1 MRIGLIVPGGVDR
14 SARVRVVPVLLALI
28 ERLARSHEVLVI
40 AINQEPEPSAYNLLG
55 ARVVNLGEMPGIT
68 RAARLARRLKGALS
82 ALRSAGGKFDVLH
95 AFWAN
100 GPGTLAVTVGTL
112 LRVPVVVSIGG
123 GELVWLAE
131 INYGGQGKWLDRVRL
146 SSVLRRANVVS
157 ACSQYTLGPLAK
169 RRPDALWLPWS
180 VDTKLF
186 DSDVKRPPGPPWHLL
201 HVADLNEVKDH
212 ATMLHAIRLVMKSH
226 PQTEV
231 DCIGVDTLG
240 GRVQAMAQDLGLVG
254 VVRFHGF
261 LPLDEVVRFYRGA
274 HLCVQ
279 SSLHENTPATLL
291 EAATA
296 GVPTVGTAVGLI
308 PEMAPK
314 AALSVPVR
322 QPAALAQ
329 AIVDVLS
336 DSDRR
341 YSLAHA
347 AQSFART
354 YNADWTA
361 KQFETVYRRI
371 VPH

>member
-1 MRIGLIVPGGVDR
+1 MRIGLFVPGGVDR

-40 AINQEPEPSAYNLLG
+40 AINQEPEPSAYSLFG

-68 RAARLARRLKGALS
+68 RAGRLARRLKRALS
-82 ALRSAGGKFDVLH
+82 AMRSAGGKFDVLH

-123 GELVWLAE
+123 GELVWLPE
-131 INYGGQGKWLDRVRL
+131 INYGGQGRWLDRVRL
-146 SSVLRRANVVS
+146 SSVLRRASAVS

-186 DSDVKRPPGPPWHLL
+186 EADVKRPPPPWHLL
-201 HVADLNEVKDH
+201 HVADLNAVKDH
-212 ATMLHAIRLVMKSH
+212 ATMLQAIRLVMKSH

-240 GRVQAMAQDLGLVG
+240 GRVQAMAQDLGLAG

-261 LPLDEVVRFYRGA
+261 LPLDEVVRFYRRA

-308 PEMAPK
+308 PEMSPQ

-322 QPAALAQ
+322 QPDALAQ
-329 AIVDVLS
+329 AIVEVLN
-336 DSDRR
+336 DTDRR
-341 YSLAHA
+341 SSLAHA
-347 AQSFART
+347 AQNFART
-354 YNADWTA
+354 YNADWTS
-361 KQFETVYRRI
+361 KQFEAVYRRI
-371 VPH
+371 IQH